1 MGPIILPDPAAAV
14 KVLGELGHL
23 NDRALDAKA
32 RYDALKEATK
42 QSREKYDELAEQVIT
57 RLRELSRQY
66 DNFTLT
72 VYGQGSAKRRLLD
85 LAWTPRIRLEQERVA
100 TT

>member
-1 MGPIILPDPAAAV
+1 MPWDLTSA
-14 KVLGELGHL
+14 
-23 NDRALDAKA
+23 
-32 RYDALKEATK
+32 EA
-42 QSREKYDELAEQVIT
+42 QVIT

-85 LAWTPRIRLEQERVA
+85 LAWTPRVRLEHERVA